1 MNDLIQVQN
10 VNDVNGFDTA
20 QETIDHY
27 TQAAYSQST
36 KESYRRWVTQFE
48 AAGFTLPATP
58 ENVVAFLVTLKK
70 VNGELYA
77 AQSINQC
84 VAAISKAH
92 VVAGFIDPT
101 DSIKVKTLVK
111 GYRRAHGTAA
121 TRNAAPVVKDDL
133 TVFLSKLVG
142 KTLIDKRNKALIL
155 LGFSGAFRRS
165 ELAALELRDLEFSGQ
180 GVIVSLRKSKT
191 NQEGKPEIKTI
202 PARNNKLC
210 AVTALKEWIEAS
222 NIIEGKLFRGITRH
236 GGLRDSITTCAIN
249 TIIKAA
255 FEGISDTTATSKVSA
270 HSLRVGFITTCATAK
285 VPTHLIMQV
294 SGHKSTQM
302 ISHYSRVVDG
312 FEGYPDI

>member
-1 MNDLIQVQN
+1 MNDLIQAQN
-10 VNDVNGFDTA
+10 VNGLVTV

-36 KESYRRWVTQFE
+36 KQSYSRWVNRFQD
-48 AAGFTLPATP
+48 AGFNLPATP
-58 ENVVAFLVTLKK
+58 ENLIAFLVTLKK
-70 VNGELYA
+70 ANGDQYA

-133 TVFLSKLVG
+133 AVFLSRLVG

-165 ELAALELRDLEFSGQ
+165 ELAALELKDLEFTGR
-180 GVIVSLRKSKT
+180 GVIVTLRKSKT

-210 AVTALKEWIEAS
+210 AVAALKEWIEAS
-222 NIIEGKLFRGITRH
+222 KIMEGRLFRGITRH

-255 FEGISDTTATSKVSA
+255 FAGISDTTATSKVSA

-302 ISHYSRVVDG
+302 ISHYSRVADG